1 MILEIIGAVAL
12 TGLLVYVTLGNL
24 AIYVWSDYGVVDT
37 TKWNW
42 KDLWH
47 WWIINIVLAII
58 WWYIVGSHI
67 TIGFA

>member
-47 WWIINIVLAII
+47 WWVINIVLAII